1 MVKTYIKK
9 LISLIGVHY
18 LYIIKNVRMDDIEMV
33 KRYAHLS
40 PNNLN
45 EHARQIDAIFNDRV
59 PNMSHETDFKL
70 EINAK

>member
-1 MVKTYIKK
+1 
-9 LISLIGVHY
+9 
-18 LYIIKNVRMDDIEMV
+18 MDDIEMV

-45 EHARQIDAIFNDRV
+45 EHARQIDAIFNDCV
-59 PNMSHETDFKL
+59 PNMSHETDLKL